1 MKCKWSLEIG
11 KDKEIKFP
19 LEAPV
24 ETSPADTLT
33 LAL

>member
-11 KDKEIKFP
+11 KCKEIDFP

-33 LAL
+33 LVL